1 MNTPKITAQIKI
13 EQGLPRMYIDGKF
26 TSPLMFLGNTE
37 AEGWH
42 NTLANEIKIA
52 ASKGVHLHSFV
63 VHMPV
68 IEEGV
73 TPDFS
78 HLHVSFDY
86 VLEADPEAL
95 LFPRMFLPFKPL
107 DFWHNEAKDDTITYS
122 DGRLASPSPASQRW
136 IDSVSKSL
144 AATIDYILSIPKY
157 SQRVVGY
164 HLTPTYFGEWFFE
177 YKSNGIDVCKANQQA
192 YAKYIGKDEPLPTF
206 DNFALWNENDK
217 VFYDKDNIAKK
228 IGYQDYLNNMISR

>member
-1 MNTPKITAQIKI
+1 MGWRLFSENYFLILLLNLTCQYATGCIQVMSNNIGGPLMNTPKITAEIKI

-26 TSPLMFLGNTE
+26 TSPLMFFGNTE

-42 NTLANEIKIA
+42 TTLANEIKLA

-78 HLHVSFDY
+78 HLHESFDY
-86 VLEADPEAL
+86 FLEADPDAL

-107 DFWHNEAKDDTITYS
+107 DFWHTEAKDDTITYS
-122 DGRLASPSPASQRW
+122 DGRLASPSPRRRSGSIRSANLSPQPST
-136 IDSVSKSL
+136 ISSPSPPIPSTLSVI
-144 AATIDYILSIPKY
+144 T
-157 SQRVVGY
+157 
-164 HLTPTYFGEWFFE
+164 
-177 YKSNGIDVCKANQQA
+177 
-192 YAKYIGKDEPLPTF
+192 
-206 DNFALWNENDK
+206 
-217 VFYDKDNIAKK
+217 
-228 IGYQDYLNNMISR
+228 